1 MGARHSKARYNS
13 TPRASDITPEQQD
26 TLPRHHDGAVLG
38 ICSAGPGRIITCG
51 DDKSLALLD
60 LHARS
65 IVGVWRG
72 HSGPVNRVRFGTR
85 TGLAYSA
92 SRDTTLA
99 QWGQGEGPL
108 ASYRGHTLT
117 VSALDLSADE
127 TRLWSGSRDT
137 SVRLWDV
144 STGQQRGMVATPRN
158 LVTCLKCMPGDEG
171 ANAVVQGGED
181 LKLRL
186 WDFRAP
192 SSVPAQTLDGFVY
205 FPLCLDISEDGNYL
219 LTGSKGFNSVG
230 CEGRLWDR
238 RTGQV
243 VQEYNGHA
251 QDVTACLLAPAALAA
266 SSGGA
271 VITASKDQTIKVWG
285 RESAHLLSDFAEVDC
300 GMYTGLCIHTPDD
313 AQLHRLCAATF
324 TGGLYDLQLSGGG
337 GGGEAAAPVLSVLS
351 SVAGQ
356 PIE

>member
-1 MGARHSKARYNS
+1 M
-13 TPRASDITPEQQD
+13 E
-26 TLPRHHDGAVLG
+26 
-38 ICSAGPGRIITCG
+38 
-51 DDKSLALLD
+51 
-60 LHARS
+60 
-65 IVGVWRG
+65 
-72 HSGPVNRVRFGTR
+72 

-108 ASYRGHTLT
+108 ATYRGHTLT

-127 TRLWSGSRDT
+127 THLWSGSRDT

-158 LVTCLKCMPGDEG
+158 LVTCLKCMPGEEG
-171 ANAVVQGGED
+171 TNVVVQGGED

-186 WDFRAP
+186 WDFRTP

-205 FPLCLDISEDGNYL
+205 FPLCLDVSEDGNYL

-271 VITASKDQTIKVWG
+271 VITASKDQTIKARVWG
-285 RESAHLLSDFAEVDC
+285 RESGQLLSDFAE
-300 GMYTGLCIHTPDD
+300 P
-313 AQLHRLCAATF
+313 HRLCAATF
-324 TGGLYDLQLSGGG
+324 TGGLYDLQLSEGEA
-337 GGGEAAAPVLSVLS
+337 GGETAAPVLSVAS

-356 PIE
+356 RIE